1 MRLKSKVPWSCAQAD
16 WLHLYYQDCPVPL
29 SPVAKAEQ
37 LEGDSSIRTLHDQ
50 ATMDESNQTSRGNL
64 DDKLITHFI
73 ALVHVNGGLYELDGR
88 KEGPVRHG
96 DTTQENLLKDAT
108 AVVEKFMKRD
118 PSEIRF
124 TILAF
129 APKAEQE

>member
-1 MRLKSKVPWSCAQAD
+1 MSI
-16 WLHLYYQDCPVPL
+16 
-29 SPVAKAEQ
+29 
-37 LEGDSSIRTLHDQ
+37 DSSIRTLHDQ
-50 ATMDESNQTSRGNL
+50 ATMDESNQTLRGNL

-96 DTTQENLLKDAT
+96 DTTQENLLKDSV

-118 PSEIRF
+118 PSEMRF
-124 TILAF
+124 TILAL
-129 APKAEQE
+129 AP